1 MKNKFYLTLALSF
14 LFISMPAYAAKAVK
28 VSALTEFNSL
38 KPAETMQVITLERAE
53 FKNGIVFEDGTVITG
68 NIIDVKQPKRA
79 KLNASFK
86 FQPTSYT
93 YNGKTEKITDP
104 EFIAKYAE
112 YKELDKAALATSA
125 ATTAGGMLF
134 HIPLLSEG
142 VSFAKGVWKNPK
154 NNRFKSG
161 FYQMYK
167 DSPLSYVEEGKDIY
181 ITKDTMFVLKFKSSK
196 EEDLDAESAD
206 NNEETT
212 EDSNQTNNENSE
224 QKEIVPVHNQNENT
238 PSVEQTL
245 PQKPKSIQIEDPEEV
260 LKEVEQ
266 NSVKEQF

>member
-1 MKNKFYLTLALSF
+1 MKNKFYLTLVLSF

-112 YKELDKAALATSA
+112 YKELDKASPLATSA
-125 ATTAGGMLF
+125 ATTAGG
-134 HIPLLSEG
+134 IC
-142 VSFAKGVWKNPK
+142 SFIYL
-154 NNRFKSG
+154 
-161 FYQMYK
+161 FYQK
-167 DSPLSYVEEGKDIY
+167 AFLLLKGCGKIPK
-181 ITKDTMFVLKFKSSK
+181 IT
-196 EEDLDAESAD
+196 DL
-206 NNEETT
+206 
-212 EDSNQTNNENSE
+212 NQAFIRYT
-224 QKEIVPVHNQNENT
+224 KI
-238 PSVEQTL
+238 L
-245 PQKPKSIQIEDPEEV
+245 
-260 LKEVEQ
+260 LCLM
-266 NSVKEQF
+266 